1 MEDYYKILGVQS
13 NSNSDDIKKSYRKL
27 SLRHHP
33 DRGGDAND
41 FKKINEAYQTLGN
54 PEKKRMYDMQK
65 SNPLFGGMSD
75 VPGNPEDIFNMMFGG
90 GGGGMP
96 FPFGA
101 MGGMP
106 GMGMPQV
113 RIFHNGRP
121 VNMPHMNKPAPIVKS
136 IEITLEQAYTGV
148 NHPLK
153 LEKWV
158 MEENVKKIE
167 QETIYVEIKP
177 GIDNNEIII
186 LRNRGN
192 MLSENNIGDVKLF
205 IKVVNNTEFTRDGLD
220 LLLTKEITLKEALVG
235 FQFDFKH
242 LSGKTYTINNK
253 TGKVVTPSFVKEVPN
268 MGMKRTRPHPASP
281 LVGNLLICF
290 NINYPSTMTEEQCKQ
305 LEKIL

>member
-13 NSNSDDIKKSYRKL
+13 TSNSDDIKKSYRKL
-27 SLRHHP
+27 SLKHHP

-75 VPGNPEDIFNMMFGG
+75 GPGNPEDIFNMMF

-121 VNMPHMNKPAPIVKS
+121 VNMPHMN
-136 IEITLEQAYTGV
+136 
-148 NHPLK
+148 
-153 LEKWV
+153 
-158 MEENVKKIE
+158 
-167 QETIYVEIKP
+167 
-177 GIDNNEIII
+177 
-186 LRNRGN
+186 
-192 MLSENNIGDVKLF
+192 LSLIHISE
-205 IKVVNNTEFTRDGLD
+205 
-220 LLLTKEITLKEALVG
+220 
-235 FQFDFKH
+235 
-242 LSGKTYTINNK
+242 
-253 TGKVVTPSFVKEVPN
+253 P
-268 MGMKRTRPHPASP
+268 TRP
-281 LVGNLLICF
+281 
-290 NINYPSTMTEEQCKQ
+290 Y
-305 LEKIL
+305 